1 SPRCFGP
8 RRVHPAPRA
17 WACRR
22 PRPAA
27 GGERVS
33 RRWRHSVGFL
43 VVAAGV
49 LLRGWG
55 VYAGIQGRR
64 GADAALSRV
73 TKEAATP
80 TVSVVYP
87 STSAA
92 TDELVLPGTARAFTD
107 APIYARASGYLKKWH
122 VDIGSPRDTGRAPP
136 ARGTPH

>member
-1 SPRCFGP
+1 M
-8 RRVHPAPRA
+8 
-17 WACRR
+17 
-22 PRPAA
+22 
-27 GGERVS
+27 S

-49 LLRGWG
+49 LLLGLG

-107 APIYARASGYLKKWH
+107 APIYAGPAATSKNGTSISARA
-122 VDIGSPRDTGRAPP
+122 
-136 ARGTPH
+136 